1 MLMSL
6 TVHLFSRIRYYYP
19 HFTEK
24 EAKTQQE
31 YMDARKKK
39 NNKTKNLD
47 TSSPSVTGQFR
58 FSHYITG

>member
-1 MLMSL
+1 MNL

-19 HFTEK
+19 HFTDK

-39 NNKTKNLD
+39 
-47 TSSPSVTGQFR
+47 Q
-58 FSHYITG
+58 